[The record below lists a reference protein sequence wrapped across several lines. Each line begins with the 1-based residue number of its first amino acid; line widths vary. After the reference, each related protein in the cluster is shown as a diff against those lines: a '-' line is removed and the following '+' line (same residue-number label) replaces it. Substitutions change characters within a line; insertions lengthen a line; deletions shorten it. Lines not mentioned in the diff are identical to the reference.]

1 MVFRALF
8 IFDICVNIDHGAIP
22 ACLHEMK
29 IDLGLKE
36 VQVGSF
42 GSLVFLGLGVGSA
55 LTSLIIGRI
64 SYKLLLSMSLIGNAV
79 GLTMFSY
86 C

>member
-8 IFDICVNIDHGAIP
+8 FFDICVNIDHGAIP

-29 IDLGLKE
+29 IDLGLAE
-36 VQVGSF
+36 AQVGSF
-42 GSLVFLGLGVGSA
+42 GSLVFFGLAIGSA
-55 LTSLIIGRI
+55 CTSIIIGRI
-64 SYKLLLSMSLIGNAV
+64 SYKLLISLSFIGNAV

>member
-8 IFDICVNIDHGAIP
+8 FFDICVNIDHGAIP

-29 IDLGLKE
+29 VDLGLAE
-36 VQVGSF
+36 AQVGSF

-55 LTSLIIGRI
+55 FTSLIIGRI
-64 SYKLLLSMSLIGNAV
+64 SYKLLICLSLIGNAA

>member
-1 MVFRALF
+1 MFRALF
-8 IFDICVNIDHGAIP
+8 FFDLCVNIDHGAIP

-29 IDLGLKE
+29 KDLGLAGA
-36 VQVGSF
+36 QVGSF
-42 GSLVFLGLGVGSA
+42 GSLVFFGLGVGSA

-64 SYKLLLSMSLIGNAV
+64 SYKMLIGMSFIGNAV